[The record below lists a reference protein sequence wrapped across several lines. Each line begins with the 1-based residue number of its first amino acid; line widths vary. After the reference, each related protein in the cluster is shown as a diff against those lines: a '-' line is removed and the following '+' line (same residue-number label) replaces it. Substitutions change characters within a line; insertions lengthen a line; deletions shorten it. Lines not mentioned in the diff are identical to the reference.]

1 MKANADRIVS
11 ISAIVVSLATLIMI
25 LYQTN
30 LMRQEQRASVMPSLM
45 IGYGKSDT
53 LNVVQERIWLKNNGL
68 GPAFI
73 EKMVVIDSTGTHT
86 MDLFDYFKDINDNK
100 NIDGVYRFVEGLIVP
115 ENDGRPLYNKF
126 SNNES
131 PIILSNHFEF
141 PYQSDWSNR
150 NNPNKAIIEV
160 YYHSV
165 YKERFKVRSNSPIP
179 MRLD

>member
-86 MDLFDYFKDINDNK
+86 MDLFDYFKDINYNK
-100 NIDGVYRFVEGLIVP
+100 NIDGCRGTDRTRE
-115 ENDGRPLYNKF
+115 
-126 SNNES
+126 
-131 PIILSNHFEF
+131 
-141 PYQSDWSNR
+141 
-150 NNPNKAIIEV
+150 
-160 YYHSV
+160 
-165 YKERFKVRSNSPIP
+165 
-179 MRLD
+179 